1 MRDII
6 QSVDRA
12 LHLLEQAARE
22 EGWIG
27 LRELARRCEL
37 KVPTAQKLLKTMA
50 HRGFLEFSP
59 EYRKYRL
66 GYKFFLMAEGFDP
79 ALVWR
84 ELVIPSVDRLS
95 ALFNET
101 VVATVFQGHVLR
113 SIEWRPSKHA
123 LSVNLPVDRFPFPHQ
138 LASGQ
143 ALLAC
148 LSEVQMTHYL
158 ERQKWSESPTNCP
171 SSPEALEAELERGRK
186 RGWFRVADVGGS
198 GTVAWAVPVCDTE
211 GSGVLALGCSMPLTR
226 CGDDLEQAVI
236 TNLQEEAGLLSRR
249 IAQSMS

>member
-12 LHLLEQAARE
+12 LHLLEEAASE
-22 EGWIG
+22 EDWIG
-27 LRELARRCEL
+27 LRELARRCDL
-37 KVPTAQKLLKTMA
+37 KVPTAQKRLKTMA

-66 GYKFFLMAEGFDP
+66 GYKFFLLAEGFDP

-84 ELVIPSVDRLS
+84 ELVIPSVDRIS
-95 ALFNET
+95 EQFNET

-123 LSVNLPVDRFPFPHQ
+123 LGVNLPVDRFPFPHQ

-143 ALLAC
+143 ALLAY
-148 LSEVQMTHYL
+148 LTDAQLEHYYS
-158 ERQKWSESPTNCP
+158 RQNWPESPTNCP
-171 SSPEALEAELERGRK
+171 GSPEQLKDELERGRE
-186 RGWFRVADVGGS
+186 RGWFKVADIGGS
-198 GTVAWAVPVCDTE
+198 GTVAWAVPVCDAD
-211 GSGVLALGCSMPLTR
+211 GSAVLALGCSMPLSR
-226 CGDDLEQAVI
+226 CEEEIEQAVI
-236 TNLQEEAGLLSRR
+236 RNLQEEAGLLSQR
-249 IAQSMS
+249 IL